1 MTHDFRRHN
10 EDVRRSGAQAQ
21 VLSGAIQPS
30 MNFVNNLG
38 YVLVAVVGCL
48 RVLAGGRSIGELQA
62 FIIYS
67 RQLSGPL
74 TQVTS
79 LAGVVQSGVASAR
92 RVFALLDEEKASDV
106 EASAVPAGPT
116 RGLVRFES
124 VRFRYREDTSSANA
138 TGSAGNGP

>member
-48 RVLAGGRSIGELQA
+48 RVLAGGRSIGELRDA
-62 FIIYS
+62 PDS
-67 RQLSGPL
+67 SGLGGTVRWDPHPYIEL
-74 TQVTS
+74 CRA
-79 LAGVVQSGVASAR
+79 AGW
-92 RVFALLDEEKASDV
+92 
-106 EASAVPAGPT
+106 T
-116 RGLVRFES
+116 RWVG
-124 VRFRYREDTSSANA
+124 
-138 TGSAGNGP
+138 